1 MGALS
6 TTSLNALR
14 NLLPAAVLLLPAGHA
29 AAQEADVQL
38 TGHSK
43 TWALADEY
51 PANSYFRDLTG
62 TTAASLQS
70 ELRLNLEVDKG
81 PWSLDT
87 AWQLYASYGDRVE
100 LLRATGID
108 ALPGLAYLP
117 SDERRLM
124 QLTDTLRDDGKLV
137 AVHRLD
143 RLSVGYGRADFVLRF
158 GRQAITW
165 GNGLVFSPMDI
176 VNPFDPVAV
185 DTEYKP
191 GDDMIYAQALR
202 DNGDD
207 IEFVHVFRR
216 DPQSGDPD
224 ASAAT
229 TALKYHTIVGDS
241 EYDAL
246 IARNHEDATIAIGA
260 NRSLGGAVVRGDI
273 VWSDTRTGGKLQL
286 VANLSYSWVW
296 GGRNMSGIIEY
307 YFSDL
312 GQRSGRY
319 DLASLSQNDELL
331 DRLQRGETFTLGR
344 NYLAGGVLVEVSP
357 LWQLTPNLFA
367 NLDDG
372 SALLQ
377 VVSRYSLG
385 DNSEFLAAVNLPLGP
400 EGTEFGGIA
409 TDPPGVYLSTDVSVF
424 AQLAWYF

>member
-6 TTSLNALR
+6 TTSINVLRKLAHITAL
-14 NLLPAAVLLLPAGHA
+14 VLLADPAT
-29 AAQEADVQL
+29 AQETDVQL
-38 TGHSK
+38 TGHWK
-43 TWALADEY
+43 NWALGDEY

-62 TTAASLQS
+62 ASAASLQS

-81 PWSLDT
+81 PWSLDA
-87 AWQLYASYGDRVE
+87 AWQVYGSYGDRVE
-100 LLRATGID
+100 LLRDVGID
-108 ALPGLAYLP
+108 SLPGLAYLP
-117 SDERRLM
+117 SDDRRLM
-124 QLTDTLRDDGKLV
+124 QLTDVLRDEDKLV
-137 AVHRLD
+137 GVHRLD
-143 RLSVGYGRADFVLRF
+143 RLSLGFDTNDFVLRV

-191 GDDMIYAQALR
+191 GDDMIYLQTLR

-207 IEFVHVFRR
+207 IELVHVLRR

-229 TALKYHTIVGDS
+229 TAVKYHAIVGDS

-246 IARNHEDATIAIGA
+246 IARNYEDATLAFGG
-260 NRSLGGAVVRGDI
+260 NRSIGGAVARGDV
-273 VWSDTRTGGKLQL
+273 VWSDTSSGGKLQL

-296 GGRNMSGIIEY
+296 GGRNMSGVVEY
-307 YFSDL
+307 YFSEL

-319 DLASLSQNDELL
+319 DLASLSQNTALL
-331 DRLQRGETFTLGR
+331 DRLQRGEVFTLGR

-357 LWQLTPNLFA
+357 LWQVTPNLFT

-385 DNSEFLAAVNLPLGP
+385 DNAEFLAAVNVPLGP
-400 EGTEFGGIA
+400 NGTEFGGIE
-409 TDPPGVYLSTDVSVF
+409 TGLPGVYLSTDVSVF